1 MADESPSEPFFRSN
15 KKRKVIRRRADS
27 EDGNEEG
34 LSGIVKDASSTEQML
49 EDGNGAPAAVRLQR
63 KGIRKHGIGF
73 NSTESRRTPPQEQSD
88 ETALVLA
95 NSEDAEQVAHS
106 DRFVRPTGKV
116 VVTDDKHMMAYID
129 TKLAEI
135 RSSAS
140 SPMDHGSSHSNNMA
154 ANAAQGDMDR
164 AAGVGALPTEEPNK
178 HTVPATVQQAQA
190 RSGRQYQRPTKR
202 RQTPQRGQ
210 VDVARDSIIDQIMQ
224 ESQVPLYERSA
235 SNTPAA
241 AGDAV
246 DNDAATAEAFK
257 AQLLAEME
265 EQYRRRPPPSTEKSK
280 DAKTSYGPKL
290 GGSRS
295 QREKM
300 RAIEEAK
307 SGSTKK

>member
-1 MADESPSEPFFRSN
+1 MADKSPSEPLFRSN
-15 KKRKVIRRRADS
+15 KRRKVIRRRADS

-49 EDGNGAPAAVRLQR
+49 EDDNGAPAPVRLQR

-73 NSTESRRTPPQEQSD
+73 NSTESRRTPQQEQSD

-95 NSEDAEQVAHS
+95 NSEDAEEVANS

-116 VVTDDKHMMAYID
+116 VVTDDKHI
-129 TKLAEI
+129 
-135 RSSAS
+135 
-140 SPMDHGSSHSNNMA
+140 MA
-154 ANAAQGDMDR
+154 ATAAQREMEHP
-164 AAGVGALPTEEPNK
+164 AGVGALPTPEPNK
-178 HTVPATVQQAQA
+178 HTAPTTVQQAQA
-190 RSGRQYQRPTKR
+190 RTGRQYQRPTKR
-202 RQTPQRGQ
+202 RQPPQRGQ

-224 ESQVPLYERSA
+224 ESQVPLYDRST
-235 SNTPAA
+235 SNTPAS
-241 AGDAV
+241 AGNAV

-265 EQYRRRPPPSTEKSK
+265 EQYRRRPPPSTDKSK

-290 GGSRS
+290 GGSRA

-307 SGSTKK
+307 AGSTKR